1 MMRASLRMFVRLTLL
16 LCSPL
21 AAAQDFASQ
30 RAAAAELQE
39 MCDQDAGNLWG
50 VDLCGPLIVV
60 DVETRLA
67 WASQADGQ
75 GVLQRT
81 AEGWTGVLPQDVVV
95 ANTSVEWAGVRWT
108 MLIGPL
114 PDDTVE
120 RRVLLA
126 HEAWHRIQ
134 GAIGLAPQAAPPNAH
149 LDTERGRFLLRLE
162 MRALDQAL
170 RSRGAARWR
179 AARDALSFRR
189 ARLREFPE
197 AEVSETALDRN
208 EGFAAYTGVKLGA
221 GSEAESFA
229 SRTLVRFDGRR
240 SLGRSYAYATGPAYG
255 LLLDARGA
263 KWRTRL
269 AHEAAPDVLRRVL
282 GGNLRQRGLA
292 DAAHRY
298 RGEAI
303 EAEEVERAE
312 QDRFWIQRM
321 QAQYVDGPR
330 LILPVTERGS
340 GSFDP
345 NQVRT
350 IPDVGVYY
358 GYREVTDFWGQLR
371 ASEGALI
378 VANPDRVIVARP
390 DATGLAGPGWTLTL
404 AAGFRLD
411 GPDSSGAY
419 TLGDGS
425 VALR

>member
-1 MMRASLRMFVRLTLL
+1 MRARLSVVVLALL

-39 MCDQDAGNLWG
+39 MCNQDAGHLWG
-50 VDLCGPLIVV
+50 VDLCGPLVVV
-60 DVETRLA
+60 DAETRLA

-75 GVLQRT
+75 GVLHQT
-81 AEGWTGVLPQDVVV
+81 ADGWTGVLPQDVVV

-114 PDDTVE
+114 PGDAVE

-126 HEAWHRIQ
+126 HEAWHRVQ
-134 GAIGLAPQAAPPNAH
+134 GAIGLPPQAAPPNAH

-162 MRALDQAL
+162 MRALDLAL
-170 RSRGAARWR
+170 QSRGSARWR
-179 AARDALSFRR
+179 AARDASSFRL

-208 EGFAAYTGVKLGA
+208 EGLAAYTGVKLGA

-229 SRTLVRFDGRR
+229 SRTLLRLDGRR

-263 KWRTRL
+263 EWRTRL
-269 AHEAAPDVLRRVL
+269 VHETASDMLRRVL
-282 GGNLRQRGLA
+282 GGNLSQRGLA

-303 EAEEVERAE
+303 EAEEAARAE
-312 QDRFWIQRM
+312 QDRLWIQQM

-350 IPDVGVYY
+350 IPGLGVYY
-358 GYREVTDFWGQLR
+358 GYREVADVWGQLR

-378 VANPDRVIVARP
+378 IANPDRVIGAPP
-390 DATGLAGPGWTLTL
+390 DVTGLAGPGWTLTL
-404 AAGFRLD
+404 QPGFRLN
-411 GPDSSGAY
+411 GPDASGAY
-419 TLGDGS
+419 TLAEGS
-425 VALR
+425 VASR